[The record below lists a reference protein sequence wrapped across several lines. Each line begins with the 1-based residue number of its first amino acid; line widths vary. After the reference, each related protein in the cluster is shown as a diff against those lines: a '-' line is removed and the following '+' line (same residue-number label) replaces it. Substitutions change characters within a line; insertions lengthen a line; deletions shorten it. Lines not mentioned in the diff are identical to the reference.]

1 MQAAVG
7 KALGAGAQEAAA
19 KAATAAAETAAKT
32 AATEVATKAATTA
45 AAEAGGAAAAAAA
58 GAATKTAAGRSAGLL
73 ARALPWAGRA
83 LGGLGLFLHSEDLNS
98 GEREYLRQR
107 GAYGQPAPSGAP
119 ASPPVPAGQ
128 PSAANAP
135 AGGTLAERLANSA
148 LGRLI
153 ARGEGGYSSV
163 NRGARGGYAAGT
175 EDLANMTLAEVMAA
189 QRSGKFNAAG
199 RYQIVRD
206 TLAEAARAL
215 NLKGDEKFDQKL
227 QDRIFGDYL
236 LTRKRRAIGDFLSGK
251 SSDLH
256 AALLATSREWAS
268 VANPDTGRSYYD
280 GVGKNHASITAKEL
294 ENALRNS
301 QSLFGPA
308 GALTLAQRAAPQVEI
323 HNDVKIQVAGAAD
336 PSETARAVGREQQ
349 TVADAT
355 LRNMQGAFQ

>member
-1 MQAAVG
+1 
-7 KALGAGAQEAAA
+7 
-19 KAATAAAETAAKT
+19 
-32 AATEVATKAATTA
+32 
-45 AAEAGGAAAAAAA
+45 
-58 GAATKTAAGRSAGLL
+58 
-73 ARALPWAGRA
+73 
-83 LGGLGLFLHSEDLNS
+83 GLFLHSEDLNS

-128 PSAANAP
+128 PAAANAP

-163 NRGARGGYAAGT
+163 NRGERGGYAAGT

-308 GALTLAQRAAPQVEI
+308 GAIAVAQRGAPHIEVHQDVRIEVSGASDPAA
-323 HNDVKIQVAGAAD
+323 
-336 PSETARAVGREQQ
+336 TARAVANEQHAV
-349 TVADAT
+349 TDK
-355 LRNMQGAFQ
+355 AFRYGGQLTYAFSE

>member
-1 MQAAVG
+1 M
-7 KALGAGAQEAAA
+7 
-19 KAATAAAETAAKT
+19 
-32 AATEVATKAATTA
+32 
-45 AAEAGGAAAAAAA
+45 
-58 GAATKTAAGRSAGLL
+58 GLL
-73 ARALPWAGRA
+73 
-83 LGGLGLFLHSEDLNS
+83 FHSEDLNKGEDEILKRRDALLRS
-98 GEREYLRQR
+98 GGKLDVSTP
-107 GAYGQPAPSGAP
+107 AAPSSGP

-128 PSAANAP
+128 SSAANAP
-135 AGGTLAERLANSA
+135 PGGTLAERLANSA

-301 QSLFGPA
+301 QSLLGPP
-308 GALTLAQRAAPQVEI
+308 GALSLAQRGAPHIEI
-323 HNDVKIQVAGAAD
+323 NQDVKIEVAGATD
-336 PSETARAVGREQQ
+336 PAATARAVAREQQ
-349 TVADAT
+349 NVASQTIRYA
-355 LRNMQGAFQ
+355 GGIGG